1 MLARL
6 KNLQIGFTRLLK
18 PLLTGLPDDIM
29 GKLKPADDGLTQQFA
44 IWRDI
49 VGGVSTCLVGLTNE

>member
-1 MLARL
+1 
-6 KNLQIGFTRLLK
+6 
-18 PLLTGLPDDIM
+18 M

-49 VGGVSTCLVGLTNE
+49 VGGVSNSIVALTNE

>member
-1 MLARL
+1 
-6 KNLQIGFTRLLK
+6 
-18 PLLTGLPDDIM
+18 M

-49 VGGVSTCLVGLTNE
+49 VGGVSPLLTVHTNE